1 MKRTIK
7 MMAAG
12 IIATSLV
19 APTVSFATSTNIEN
33 NENININLEKTTV
46 VLGDISKISIKF
58 KENLNADSITINFL
72 CYDMPLSAN
81 LKFNPETN
89 SYEGIIEFNKD
100 PEYLNVWQI
109 ENITINGENEQILD
123 KQKLEEFGLNLQEY
137 NIVQEYIITNTKTF
151 NSYVQKTSAPVKKLI
166 GDTRFDTAA
175 KISQEGWQ
183 NGADKVILVNGNAI
197 SDGVTATPLAT
208 TMNAPILLTNDNG
221 IPQSTKDE
229 LARLNPKDIII
240 IGGESVISN
249 NIEEELKTTTSSSV
263 LRIAGINR
271 YETSLKIA
279 QEIDSYHDVE
289 KIFIANGYQG
299 EVDALTIAAKAG
311 EDKQPIILSE
321 KTKLPDATYNWL
333 KNENLKDAYFI
344 GGETNLTTDVIHQ
357 VAGITTPAAGQSVY
371 RNRVYGKDRYETNAK
386 VMERFY
392 PSENLDAVLVAKGDV
407 LVDALTTGPLAAKLS
422 SPILITKTDSI
433 SSYHNNNLNNKT
445 ADVVYQVG
453 GGIKDSVIGDIAYKL
468 SLRNSG
474 SKTVVIDPG
483 HGGSDSGALNKVNS
497 SIMEKNYTL
506 DVSLATAD
514 YLRKNNVNVVMTRD
528 KDVTMALAARSS
540 LSNSIN
546 PDLFTSIHF
555 NAFESESANG
565 LEVFYK
571 NKDKNGG
578 PTKTLAN
585 NIYNSILEEFNLTKR
600 GLKTSTLSDGRDLL
614 HVLREIN
621 ADSVLVECAF
631 ITSPKDLQLV
641 DELHERQLMGTQ
653 IAKGI
658 KKTLN

>member
-7 MMAAG
+7 MMATG
-12 IIATSLV
+12 LIATSLV
-19 APTVSFATSTNIEN
+19 APTVSFATSTDLKN

-46 VLGDISKISIKF
+46 VLGDTSKISIKF

-81 LKFNPETN
+81 LKLNPETN

-123 KQKLEEFGLNLQEY
+123 KQKLEELGLDLQEY
-137 NIVQEYIITNTKTF
+137 NIVQEYIITNKKYLS
-151 NSYVQKTSAPVKKLI
+151 SYVEKTSAPVKKLI
-166 GDTRFDTAA
+166 GDNRAHTAT
-175 KISQEGWQ
+175 KISQEGWKD
-183 NGADKVILVNGNAI
+183 GADKVILVNGNAI
-197 SDGVTATPLAT
+197 ADGITATPLAT
-208 TMNAPILLTNDNG
+208 TMNAPILLTDNNG

-240 IGGESVISN
+240 IGGESVVSKS
-249 NIEEELKTTTSSSV
+249 IENELKTSASSNV

-279 QEIDSYHDVE
+279 KEIDDYHDVE

-311 EDKQPIILSE
+311 QDKQPIILSE
-321 KTKLPDATYNWL
+321 KTKLPDMTYNWL

-357 VAGITTPAAGQSVY
+357 MAGITTLASGQSVY
-371 RNRVYGKDRYETNAK
+371 KNRVYGKDRYETNAK
-386 VMERFY
+386 VMEKFY
-392 PSENLDAVLVAKGDV
+392 TSENLNSVLVAKGDV
-407 LVDALTTGPLAAKLS
+407 LVDALTAGPLAANLG

-433 SSYHNNNLNNKT
+433 PSYHDNNLNNKN
-445 ADVVYQVG
+445 ADLVYQVG
-453 GGIKDSVIGDIAYKL
+453 GGIKDNVVGDIAYRL
-468 SLRNSG
+468 SLHNSG

-483 HGGSDSGALNKVNS
+483 HGGADSGAPSKIDP
-497 SIMEKNYTL
+497 SILEKNYTL

-528 KDVTMALAARSS
+528 KDVTTALKARTD

-555 NAFESESANG
+555 NSFDDPNANG

-585 NIYNSILEEFNLTKR
+585 NIYNSILEKFNLSKR
-600 GLKTSTLSDGRDLL
+600 GLKTSTLNDGRDRL
-614 HVLREIN
+614 HVLRETN
-621 ADSVLVECAF
+621 ADAVLVECSF
-631 ITSPKDLQLV
+631 ITSPKDQKLV

-653 IAKGI
+653 IGKGI
-658 KKTLN
+658 EKTLN

>member
-12 IIATSLV
+12 LIATSLV
-19 APTVSFATSTNIEN
+19 APTVSFATSANLEN

-46 VLGDISKISIKF
+46 VLGDTSKISIKF

-109 ENITINGENEQILD
+109 ENITINGDNGQILD
-123 KQKLEEFGLNLQEY
+123 KQKLEELGLNLQEY
-137 NIVQEYIITNTKTF
+137 NIVQEYIITNKKYF
-151 NSYVQKTSAPVKKLI
+151 SSYVEKTSAPVKKLI
-166 GDTRFDTAA
+166 GDDRAHTAT
-175 KISQEGWQ
+175 KISQEGWKD
-183 NGADKVILVNGNAI
+183 GADKVILVNGNAI
-197 SDGVTATPLAT
+197 ADGITATPLAT
-208 TMNAPILLTNDNG
+208 TMNAPILLTDNSG
-221 IPQSTKDE
+221 IPQNTKDE

-240 IGGESVISN
+240 IGGESVVSKKVEN
-249 NIEEELKTTTSSSV
+249 DLKKTTSSNV
-263 LRIAGINR
+263 LRIAGEDR
-271 YETSLKIA
+271 FETSLKIA
-279 QEIDSYHDVE
+279 KEIDDYHDVE

-321 KTKLPDATYNWL
+321 KTKLPEITYNWL

-344 GGETNLTTDVIHQ
+344 GGENNLTTDVIHQ
-357 VAGITTPAAGQSVY
+357 VAGIATPANGQSVY
-371 RNRVYGKDRYETNAK
+371 NNRVYGKDRYETNAK
-386 VMERFY
+386 VMSKFY
-392 PSENLDAVLVAKGDV
+392 PKEKLNSVLVAKGDI
-407 LVDALTTGPLAAKLS
+407 LVDALTAGPLAAKQG
-422 SPILITKTDSI
+422 SPIIITKTDSI
-433 SSYHNNNLNNKT
+433 PSYHNTNLINKT

-453 GGIKDSVIGDIAYKL
+453 GGVKDSVIGDIAYKL
-468 SLRNSG
+468 SLHNSG
-474 SKTVVIDPG
+474 TKTVVLDPG
-483 HGGSDSGALNKVNS
+483 HGGSDTGAPNKVDK
-497 SIMEKNYTL
+497 SIVEKNYTL

-528 KDVTMALAARSS
+528 KDVTMSLRERTD
-540 LSNSIN
+540 LSNRIKPN
-546 PDLFTSIHF
+546 LFTSIHF
-555 NAFESESANG
+555 NSFNGEANG
-565 LEVFYK
+565 LEVYYK

-585 NIYNSILEEFNLTKR
+585 NIYNSILEKFNLTKR
-600 GLKTSTLSDGRDLL
+600 GLKTRTLEDGRDYL
-614 HVLREIN
+614 HVLRETD
-621 ADSVLVECAF
+621 ADSVLVECSF
-631 ITSPKDLQLV
+631 IDSPKDQQLV

-653 IAKGI
+653 IGKGI
-658 KKTLN
+658 EKTLN

>member
-12 IIATSLV
+12 LIATSLV
-19 APTVSFATSTNIEN
+19 APTVSFATSANLEN

-46 VLGDISKISIKF
+46 VLGDTSKISIKF

-109 ENITINGENEQILD
+109 ENITINGENKQILD
-123 KQKLEEFGLNLQEY
+123 KQKLEELGLNLQEY
-137 NIVQEYIITNTKTF
+137 NIVQEYIITNKKYF
-151 NSYVQKTSAPVKKLI
+151 SSYVEKTSAPVKKLI
-166 GDTRFDTAA
+166 GDNRSHTAA
-175 KISQEGWQ
+175 KISQEGWKD
-183 NGADKVILVNGNAI
+183 GADKVILVNGNAI
-197 SDGVTATPLAT
+197 ADGITATPLAT
-208 TMNAPILLTNDNG
+208 TMNAPILLTNNGG
-221 IPQSTKDE
+221 IPQNTKDE

-240 IGGESVISN
+240 IGGESVVSN
-249 NIEEELKTTTSSSV
+249 NVENELKTITASNV
-263 LRIAGINR
+263 LRIAGKNR

-279 QEIDSYHDVE
+279 KEIDDYHDVE

-321 KTKLPDATYNWL
+321 KTKLPEITYNWL
-333 KNENLKDAYFI
+333 KNENLKNAYFI
-344 GGETNLTTDVIHQ
+344 GGENNLTTDVIHQ
-357 VAGITTPAAGQSVY
+357 VAGITTPASGQSVY
-371 RNRVYGKDRYETNAK
+371 NNRVYGKDRYETNAK
-386 VMERFY
+386 VMAKFY
-392 PSENLDAVLVAKGDV
+392 PNEKLNSVLVAKGDI
-407 LVDALTTGPLAAKLS
+407 LVDALTAGPLAAKQG

-433 SSYHNNNLNNKT
+433 PSYHNTNLSNKT

-453 GGIKDSVIGDIAYKL
+453 GGVKDGVIGDIAYKL
-468 SLRNSG
+468 SLHNSG
-474 SKTVVIDPG
+474 TKTVVLDPG
-483 HGGSDSGALNKVNS
+483 HGGSDTGAPNKVDK
-497 SIMEKNYTL
+497 SIVEKNYTL

-528 KDVTMALAARSS
+528 KDVTMSLRERTD
-540 LSNSIN
+540 LSNRVKPN
-546 PDLFTSIHF
+546 LFTSIHF
-555 NAFESESANG
+555 NSFNGEANG
-565 LEVFYK
+565 LEVYYK

-585 NIYNSILEEFNLTKR
+585 NIYNSILEKFNLTKR
-600 GLKTSTLSDGRDLL
+600 GLKTRTLEDGRDYL
-614 HVLREIN
+614 HVLRETD
-621 ADSVLVECAF
+621 ADSVLVECSF
-631 ITSPKDLQLV
+631 IDSPKDQQLV

-653 IAKGI
+653 IGKGI
-658 KKTLN
+658 EKTLN